1 MEQARKIAEALIALM
16 RAQKTNQAAGPT
28 MRVQTPE
35 GRTQPILDDTNRAV
49 TETRKQARE
58 VQPSDQLAER
68 EAGRTLIGGG
78 ANTDAPGFD
87 VGEAMVGIQ
96 GQLRHDPSRLPDQG
110 GLDNDLVR
118 VRPQDSPDPNI
129 PYVETR
135 GHQMMRGGPHN
146 PRDPNIEQG
155 LLYPGEAGFEAQVA
169 RGGYGHGLSPGS
181 PGYDAINK
189 ANLAETGTF
198 PRSAEEAGIRQAEID
213 AHGELNPQSAL
224 SKQEMIGAMDAEFV
238 DLQKEFTRLAGRPPT
253 PDEMNVGTLESLID
267 ILKEASG
274 EVPTPRAS
282 NLNPLDDDIPF

>member
-155 LLYPGEAGFEAQVA
+155 LLYPGEPGFEAQVA
-169 RGGYGHGLSPGS
+169 RGGYGLGLSPGS

-189 ANLAETGTF
+189 ANLAAKLS
-198 PRSAEEAGIRQAEID
+198 PEEAAELKQIERALLDNAGLEDARWGDTTGQATDSAKEYISADIDDILQSGQGIEGIRKLYRETVGSD
-213 AHGELNPQSAL
+213 FSPQSSPINSNQVL
-224 SKQEMIGAMDAEFV
+224 D
-238 DLQKEFTRLAGRPPT
+238 
-253 PDEMNVGTLESLID
+253 D
-267 ILKEASG
+267 I
-274 EVPTPRAS
+274 
-282 NLNPLDDDIPF
+282 DDIPF